1 METAVTKDLNKKK
14 TRVIVKNGSCHF
26 ALCVCD
32 IVLFESHERT
42 IFVTDKFS
50 NRYSLNKSLSEIQED
65 LDEKMF
71 FRANRQQIINVN
83 YIRCFRVF
91 EKVKLSVELSIIQ
104 PNNPVIISQETAP
117 LFKKWLCE
125 S

>member
-1 METAVTKDLNKKK
+1 METAVTNALRKKR

-26 ALCVCD
+26 ALCVAD

-42 IFVTDKFS
+42 ICVTDKFS
-50 NRYSLNKSLSEIQED
+50 NQYNLSKSLSEIQEE
-65 LDEKMF
+65 LDEKIF

-83 YIRCFRVF
+83 FIRCFRVF
-91 EKVKLSVELSIIQ
+91 EKVKLSVELSLTQ
-104 PNNPVIISQETAP
+104 PNIPVIISQETAP

>member
-1 METAVTKDLNKKK
+1 METAFTPGLKKKK

-32 IVLFESHERT
+32 IVLFESQERT
-42 IFVTDKFS
+42 ICITDKLA
-50 NRYSLNKSLSEIQED
+50 NQYTLNKSLSEIQEE

-71 FRANRQQIINVN
+71 FRANRQQIINVH

-91 EKVKLSVELSIIQ
+91 EKVKLSVELSLIR